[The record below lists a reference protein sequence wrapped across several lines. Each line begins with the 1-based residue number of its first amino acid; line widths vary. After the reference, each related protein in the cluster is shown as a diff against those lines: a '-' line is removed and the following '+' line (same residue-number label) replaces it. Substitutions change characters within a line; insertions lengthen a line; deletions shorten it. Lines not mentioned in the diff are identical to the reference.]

1 MRINSFD
8 EKTNNPIVLCLGG
21 FDSIHLGHKKLI
33 LKANELK
40 KVLNAES
47 AVFTYDNDI
56 KSFGNNKSGLVFTYE
71 ERLDI
76 LNELNVD
83 DVCVAHFCEEY
94 ANTKPIDFL
103 LRLINNR
110 NIAAFVCGKD
120 LKFGKNA
127 EGNTDLLAKFCLEYG
142 LKLSICDFE
151 YNEKGEKISTTQI
164 KNSLECGDI
173 IKTNKLLGG
182 KYFICGKV
190 VKGRQ
195 VGKTLGFPTANIE
208 FPIDKFIPKTAVY
221 ATTVIIDGREYK
233 GITNVGSAPTFNCSH
248 NLIECHIDGFCGDL
262 YGKNLKIYFDFFI
275 RENKKFDCIDQLIE
289 QLHDDLK
296 VIR

>member
-1 MRINSFD
+1 MRVNSFD

-33 LKANELK
+33 SKANELK
-40 KVLNAES
+40 KELNAES

-56 KSFGNNKSGLVFTYE
+56 KSFSSKKSGLVFTYE

-76 LNELNVD
+76 LQELGVD
-83 DVCVAHFCEEY
+83 EACVAHFNEDY
-94 ANTKPIDFL
+94 ANTNPIDFL
-103 LRLINNR
+103 LRLIANR

-120 LKFGKNA
+120 FKFGKNA
-127 EGNTDLLAKFCLEYG
+127 QGNTDLLAKFCLERD
-142 LKLSICDFE
+142 LKLCICDFE
-151 YNEKGEKISTTQI
+151 YDASGEKISTTQI
-164 KNSLECGDI
+164 KNCLDCGDI
-173 IKTNKLLGG
+173 TKVNQLLGG
-182 KYFICGKV
+182 KYFICGEV

-208 FPIDKFIPKTAVY
+208 FPIDKLIPKTAVY
-221 ATTVIIDGREYK
+221 ATTVFIGGREYK
-233 GITNVGSAPTFNCSH
+233 GITNVGNAPTFNCTH

-262 YGKNLKIYFDFFI
+262 YGKSLKIYFDFFI

>member
-1 MRINSFD
+1 
-8 EKTNNPIVLCLGG
+8 
-21 FDSIHLGHKKLI
+21 
-33 LKANELK
+33 
-40 KVLNAES
+40 
-47 AVFTYDNDI
+47 
-56 KSFGNNKSGLVFTYE
+56 
-71 ERLDI
+71 
-76 LNELNVD
+76 LNELGVD
-83 DVCVAHFCEEY
+83 EVCVAHFSEEY

-120 LKFGKNA
+120 FKFGKNA

-151 YNEKGEKISTTQI
+151 YNENGEKISTTQI
-164 KNSLECGDI
+164 KNCLECGDI

-182 KYFICGKV
+182 KYFICGEV

-221 ATTVIIDGREYK
+221 ATSVFIDGREYRA
-233 GITNVGSAPTFNCSH
+233 ITNVGNAPTFNCDH
-248 NLIECHIDGFCGDL
+248 NLIECHIDGFSSDL
-262 YGKNLKIYFDFFI
+262 YGKSLKIYFDFFI